1 MECTE
6 HMDRAMVTSSSVLR
20 IDMELRKILSIL
32 FFCTCFSL
40 YAQNEGWQVYPAY
53 TEAMQVEAAGN
64 YLYCVMKGSGTK
76 DSNTGNLVRY
86 DVEDG
91 SVKTYD
97 CLHEL
102 SDKEIAK
109 ISYNEATDRL
119 LIVYTTGNIDL
130 LGDDDEVVNVTALM
144 DASVLAES
152 INSIT
157 NIGKKA
163 YICVDFGI
171 IELDTENE
179 VVLET
184 YKVGTSVSSIQVV
197 GEKTYVARSDG
208 FFHVE
213 SVSRMHDRNSWH
225 KLAAADFN
233 CMVAFA
239 GQMYALANNR
249 LHYLIPTDSGVD
261 IVATSY
267 YFRRLDA
274 FAKYL
279 LCTDA
284 GSWIALFDTSSPQR
298 PKIVQQKY
306 QWNDF
311 VFVSDELYV
320 CDKGHGL
327 VSYKFDEEKSVF
339 SQVSTTDLF
348 SVNSP
353 RSDLFYRINYVG
365 DRLLAAGGIN
375 TMLGTYYPVTF
386 MFMEYDG
393 MQPLWTIFDENGPKS
408 EFPNLSHNNAVALV
422 QDPADDNHFYG
433 AVYRNGLHEYRMD
446 EDGAV
451 RFVGLYNYENSPLQC
466 IAVETPYPWNYCTC
480 TALQYD
486 SNGNLWMA
494 NQQTDTIV
502 RIMRP
507 NGKWVSLFY
516 PEIAETEMVHQYLF
530 ASCGINF
537 MVAYEGGKRG
547 FFGFDTAGTLNLQDD
562 DRHLLRRTITNQDGV
577 AVMPTHFY
585 CMAEDHDNQIWCGTN
600 EGLFVITSPQDWF
613 DSDFRFHQIKRNRDD
628 GSGLAD
634 YLLAGV
640 DITCIAVDPS
650 NRKWVGTQSDGVY
663 LVSHDGQETLHHFT
677 RANSPL
683 LSDYVYSIAIHP
695 GSGRVMFGTDAGLC
709 SYDEHVTT
717 PEEELLEETI
727 HVYPNPVKPGTDA
740 TVTIQ
745 GLTDG
750 AEVKILGSSGHA
762 VWGTK
767 SIGGS
772 VRWNCCNMQG
782 ERVASGV
789 YHIVCNTGDAKR
801 TVVKRI
807 VVMK

>member
-1 MECTE
+1 M
-6 HMDRAMVTSSSVLR
+6 RR
-20 IDMELRKILSIL
+20 ILL
-32 FFCTCFSL
+32 FIISFICACHFS
-40 YAQNEGWQVYPAY
+40 YSQNEKWQVYPAY

-97 CLHEL
+97 CLNEL
-102 SDKEIAK
+102 NDKEIAK
-109 ISYNEATDRL
+109 ISYNEATGRL

-267 YFRRLDA
+267 YFRRLNA

-284 GSWIALFDTSSPQR
+284 GSWIGLFDVSAPQK
-298 PKIVQQKY
+298 PKIAQQKY
-306 QWNDF
+306 QWND
-311 VFVSDELYV
+311 VTFVSDDLYV
-320 CDKGHGL
+320 CDKEHGL
-327 VSYKFDEEKSVF
+327 VTYKFNAEESRF
-339 SQVSTTDLF
+339 SLMSDAELF
-348 SVNSP
+348 KINSP
-353 RSDLFYRINYVG
+353 KRDLFYHISYVG
-365 DRLLAAGGIN
+365 DRLLIAGGIN
-375 TMLGTYYPVTF
+375 TQMASYYPVTF
-386 MFMEYDG
+386 MYMEDNG
-393 MQPLWTIFDENGPKS
+393 MQPHWTLFDETTPKK
-408 EFPNLSHNNAVALV
+408 EYPNLSHNNAVDLV
-422 QDPADDNHFYG
+422 QDPTDINHFYG
-433 AVYRNGLHEYRMD
+433 AVYRNGLHEYRID
-446 EDGAV
+446 ETGEV
-451 RFVGLYNYENSPLQC
+451 KFVKLFNYENSPLQC
-466 IAVETPYPWNYCTC
+466 IAVETPRPWNYCTC

-486 SNGNLWMA
+486 DKGNLWMA

-507 NGKWVSLFY
+507 NGKWMSLYY
-516 PEIAETEMVHQYLF
+516 PEIVESENVFQYLF
-530 ASCGINF
+530 SSHDINF
-537 MVAYEGGKRG
+537 MVTYEGGRRG
-547 FFGFDTAGTLNLQDD
+547 FFGFDTGGTLNLQDD
-562 DRHLLRRTITNQDGV
+562 DRHLLRQTITNQDGTT
-577 AVMPTHFY
+577 VMPTQFY
-585 CMAEDHDNQIWCGTN
+585 CMAEDRDNQIWCGTN
-600 EGLFVITSPQDWF
+600 EGLFVITRPQDWF
-613 DSDFRFHQIKRNRDD
+613 EPDFHFHQIKRNRND
-628 GSGLAD
+628 GSGFAD

-640 DITCIAVDPS
+640 HVTCIAVDPS
-650 NRKWVGTQSDGVY
+650 NRKWIGTRGDGVY
-663 LVSHDGQETLHHFT
+663 LVSHDGQETICHFT
-677 RANSPL
+677 KENSPL
-683 LSDYVYSIAIHP
+683 LSDNIQSIAVHP
-695 GSGRVMFGTDAGLC
+695 QSGLVMFGTDLGLC
-709 SYDEHVTT
+709 SYGEEVVEAETT
-717 PEEELLEETI
+717 LLKDNVK
-727 HVYPNPVKPGTDA
+727 VYPNPVRPNTNA
-740 TVTIQ
+740 VVTIE

-750 AEVKILGSSGHA
+750 AEVKVVSSSGQV

-772 VRWNCCNMQG
+772 VRWNCCNIDG
-782 ERVASGV
+782 KRVASGV
-789 YHIVCNTGDAKR
+789 YHVVCNTKDAKQTIVAR
-801 TVVKRI
+801 VVVLK
-807 VVMK
+807 

>member
-109 ISYNEATDRL
+109 ISYNSYSRRL
-119 LIVYTTGNIDL
+119 IILFKNGNIDL
-130 LGDDDEVVNVTALM
+130 LESDDKIYNVSALKDKMISGEEVQGISHAAEKTFFCTA
-144 DASVLAES
+144 
-152 INSIT
+152 N
-157 NIGKKA
+157 
-163 YICVDFGI
+163 GI
-171 IELDTENE
+171 IELDSKEAVIN
-179 VVLET
+179 ET
-184 YKVGTSVSSIQVV
+184 YKIEGLAYSVVVQDSMMYVSTSKGLFRFS
-197 GEKTYVARSDG
+197 A
-208 FFHVE
+208 E
-213 SVSRMHDRNSWH
+213 SNMHDRSLWQTPISKVVYT
-225 KLAAADFN
+225 KLAVHDSHLFGCKLKGVDEIKSDGTPLN
-233 CMVAFA
+233 ILES
-239 GQMYALANNR
+239 ALSYFLSVDDKLIFGVPRRVYIYEGEYTSRWKNIQ
-249 LHYLIPTDSGVD
+249 IPTTIYVNGITCHQDR
-261 IVATSY
+261 Y
-267 YFRRLDA
+267 YIA
-274 FAKYL
+274 
-279 LCTDA
+279 A
-284 GSWIALFDTSSPQR
+284 GIDGLNVCAREENQFVGITQLFNID
-298 PKIVQQKY
+298 
-306 QWNDF
+306 
-311 VFVSDELYV
+311 
-320 CDKGHGL
+320 
-327 VSYKFDEEKSVF
+327 
-339 SQVSTTDLF
+339 
-348 SVNSP
+348 SP

-375 TMLGTYYPVTF
+375 TMLATYYPVTF

-393 MQPLWTIFDENGPKS
+393 MQPLWTIFDEKGPKS

-466 IAVETPYPWNYCTC
+466 IAVGTQYPWNYCTC

-530 ASCGINF
+530 STHGINF
-537 MVAYEGGKRG
+537 LVSFQNSNCG
-547 FFGFDTAGTLNLQDD
+547 FFGFDTNGTLNFVDD
-562 DRHLLRRTITNQDGV
+562 DRTLLRRSITNQDGTTV
-577 AVMPTHFY
+577 IPTQFY

>member
-1 MECTE
+1 M
-6 HMDRAMVTSSSVLR
+6 RR
-20 IDMELRKILSIL
+20 ILL
-32 FFCTCFSL
+32 FIISFICACHFS
-40 YAQNEGWQVYPAY
+40 YSQNERWQVYPAY

-109 ISYNEATDRL
+109 ISYNEATGRL

-284 GSWIALFDTSSPQR
+284 GSWIGLFDVSAPQK
-298 PKIVQQKY
+298 PKIAQQKY
-306 QWNDF
+306 QWNDVTF
-311 VFVSDELYV
+311 ISDDLYV
-320 CDKGHGL
+320 CDKEHGL
-327 VSYKFDEEKSVF
+327 VTYKFNAEESRF
-339 SQVSTTDLF
+339 SLMSDAELF
-348 SVNSP
+348 KINSP
-353 RSDLFYRINYVG
+353 KRDLFYHISYVG
-365 DRLLAAGGIN
+365 DRLLIAGGIN
-375 TMLGTYYPVTF
+375 TQMASYYPVTF
-386 MFMEYDG
+386 MYMEDNG
-393 MQPLWTIFDENGPKS
+393 MQPHWTLFDETTPKK
-408 EFPNLSHNNAVALV
+408 EYPNLSHNNAVDLV
-422 QDPADDNHFYG
+422 QDPTDINHFYG
-433 AVYRNGLHEYRMD
+433 AVYRNGLHEYRID
-446 EDGAV
+446 ETGEV
-451 RFVGLYNYENSPLQC
+451 KFVKLFNYENSPLQC
-466 IAVETPYPWNYCTC
+466 IAVETPRPWNYCTC

-486 SNGNLWMA
+486 DKGNLWMA

-507 NGKWVSLFY
+507 NGKWMSLYY
-516 PEIAETEMVHQYLF
+516 PEIVESENVFQYLF
-530 ASCGINF
+530 SSHDINF
-537 MVAYEGGKRG
+537 MVTYEGGRRG
-547 FFGFDTAGTLNLQDD
+547 FFGFDTGGTLNLQDD
-562 DRHLLRRTITNQDGV
+562 DRHLLRQTLTNQDGTT
-577 AVMPTHFY
+577 VMPTQFY
-585 CMAEDHDNQIWCGTN
+585 CMAEDRDNQIWCGTN
-600 EGLFVITSPQDWF
+600 EGLFVITRPQDWF
-613 DSDFRFHQIKRNRDD
+613 EPDFHFHQIKRNRND
-628 GSGLAD
+628 GSGFAD

-640 DITCIAVDPS
+640 HVTCIAVDPS
-650 NRKWVGTQSDGVY
+650 NRKWIGTRGDGVY
-663 LVSHDGQETLHHFT
+663 LVSHDGQETIYHYT
-677 RANSPL
+677 KENSPL
-683 LSDYVYSIAIHP
+683 LSDNIQSIAVHP
-695 GSGRVMFGTDAGLC
+695 QSGLVMFGTDLGLC
-709 SYDEHVTT
+709 SYGEEVVEAETT
-717 PEEELLEETI
+717 LLKDNVK
-727 HVYPNPVKPGTDA
+727 VYPNPVRPNTNA
-740 TVTIQ
+740 VVTIE

-750 AEVKILGSSGHA
+750 AEVKVVSSSGQV

-772 VRWNCCNMQG
+772 VRWNCCNIDG
-782 ERVASGV
+782 KRVASGV
-789 YHIVCNTGDAKR
+789 YHVVCNTKDAKQTIVAR
-801 TVVKRI
+801 VVVLK
-807 VVMK
+807 

>member
-1 MECTE
+1 M
-6 HMDRAMVTSSSVLR
+6 RR
-20 IDMELRKILSIL
+20 ILL
-32 FFCTCFSL
+32 FIISFICACHFS
-40 YAQNEGWQVYPAY
+40 YSQNEKWQVYPAY

-109 ISYNEATDRL
+109 ISYNEATGRL

-267 YFRRLDA
+267 YFRRLNA

-284 GSWIALFDTSSPQR
+284 GSWIGLFDVSAPQK
-298 PKIVQQKY
+298 PKIAQQKY
-306 QWNDF
+306 QWND
-311 VFVSDELYV
+311 VTFVSDDLYV
-320 CDKGHGL
+320 CDKEHGL
-327 VSYKFDEEKSVF
+327 VTYKFNAEESRF
-339 SQVSTTDLF
+339 SLMSDAELF
-348 SVNSP
+348 KINSP
-353 RSDLFYRINYVG
+353 KRDLFYHISYVG
-365 DRLLAAGGIN
+365 DRLLIAGGIN
-375 TMLGTYYPVTF
+375 TQMASYYPVTF
-386 MFMEYDG
+386 MYMEDNG
-393 MQPLWTIFDENGPKS
+393 MQTHWTLFDETTPKK
-408 EFPNLSHNNAVALV
+408 EYPNLSHNNAVDLV
-422 QDPADDNHFYG
+422 QDPTDINHFYG
-433 AVYRNGLHEYRMD
+433 AVYRNGLHEYRID
-446 EDGAV
+446 ETGEV
-451 RFVGLYNYENSPLQC
+451 KFVKLFNYENSPLQC
-466 IAVETPYPWNYCTC
+466 IAVETPRPWNYCTC

-486 SNGNLWMA
+486 DKGNLWMA

-507 NGKWVSLFY
+507 NGKWMSLYY
-516 PEIAETEMVHQYLF
+516 PEIVESENVFQYLF
-530 ASCGINF
+530 SSHDINF
-537 MVAYEGGKRG
+537 MVTYEGGRRG
-547 FFGFDTAGTLNLQDD
+547 FFGFDTGGTLNLQDD
-562 DRHLLRRTITNQDGV
+562 DRHLLRQTITNQDGTT
-577 AVMPTHFY
+577 VMPTQFY
-585 CMAEDHDNQIWCGTN
+585 CMAEDRDNQIWCGTN
-600 EGLFVITSPQDWF
+600 EGLFVITRPQDWF
-613 DSDFRFHQIKRNRDD
+613 EPDFHFHQIKRNRND
-628 GSGLAD
+628 GSGFAD

-640 DITCIAVDPS
+640 HVTCIAVDPS
-650 NRKWVGTQSDGVY
+650 NRKWIGTRGDGVY
-663 LVSHDGQETLHHFT
+663 LVSHDGQETIYHFT
-677 RANSPL
+677 KENSSL
-683 LSDYVYSIAIHP
+683 LSDNIQSIAVHP
-695 GSGRVMFGTDAGLC
+695 QSGLVMFGTDLGLC
-709 SYDEHVTT
+709 SYGEEVVEAETT
-717 PEEELLEETI
+717 LLKDNVK
-727 HVYPNPVKPGTDA
+727 VYPNPVRPNTNA
-740 TVTIQ
+740 VVTIE

-750 AEVKILGSSGHA
+750 AEVKVVSSSGQV

-772 VRWNCCNMQG
+772 VRWNCCNIDG
-782 ERVASGV
+782 KRVASGV
-789 YHIVCNTGDAKR
+789 YHVVCNTKDAKQTIVAR
-801 TVVKRI
+801 VVVLK
-807 VVMK
+807 

>member
-1 MECTE
+1 M
-6 HMDRAMVTSSSVLR
+6 RR
-20 IDMELRKILSIL
+20 ILL
-32 FFCTCFSL
+32 FIISFICACHFS
-40 YAQNEGWQVYPAY
+40 YSQNERWQVYPAY

-109 ISYNEATDRL
+109 ISYNEATGRL

-267 YFRRLDA
+267 YFRRLNA

-284 GSWIALFDTSSPQR
+284 GSWIGLFDVSAPQK
-298 PKIVQQKY
+298 PKIAQQKY
-306 QWNDF
+306 QWND
-311 VFVSDELYV
+311 VTFVSDDLYV
-320 CDKGHGL
+320 CDKEHGL
-327 VSYKFDEEKSVF
+327 VTYKFNAEESRF
-339 SQVSTTDLF
+339 SLMSDAELF
-348 SVNSP
+348 KINSP
-353 RSDLFYRINYVG
+353 KRDLFYHISYVG
-365 DRLLAAGGIN
+365 DRLLIAGGIN
-375 TMLGTYYPVTF
+375 TQMASYYPVTF
-386 MFMEYDG
+386 MYMEDNG
-393 MQPLWTIFDENGPKS
+393 MQPHWTLFDETTPKK
-408 EFPNLSHNNAVALV
+408 EYPNLSHNNAVDLV
-422 QDPADDNHFYG
+422 QDPTDINHFYG
-433 AVYRNGLHEYRMD
+433 AVYRNGLHEYRID
-446 EDGAV
+446 ETGEV
-451 RFVGLYNYENSPLQC
+451 KFVKLFNYENSPLQC
-466 IAVETPYPWNYCTC
+466 IAVETPRPWNYCTC

-486 SNGNLWMA
+486 DKGNLWMA

-507 NGKWVSLFY
+507 NGKWMSLYY
-516 PEIAETEMVHQYLF
+516 PEIVESENVFQYLF
-530 ASCGINF
+530 SSHDINF
-537 MVAYEGGKRG
+537 MVTYEGGRRG
-547 FFGFDTAGTLNLQDD
+547 FFGFDTGGTLNLQDD
-562 DRHLLRRTITNQDGV
+562 DRHLLRQTITNQDGTT
-577 AVMPTHFY
+577 VMPTQFY
-585 CMAEDHDNQIWCGTN
+585 CMAEDRDNQIWCGTN
-600 EGLFVITSPQDWF
+600 EGLFVITRPQDWF
-613 DSDFRFHQIKRNRDD
+613 EPDFHFHQIKRNRND
-628 GSGLAD
+628 GSGFAD

-640 DITCIAVDPS
+640 HVTCIAVDPS
-650 NRKWVGTQSDGVY
+650 NRKWIGTRGDGVY
-663 LVSHDGQETLHHFT
+663 LVSHDGQETIYHYT
-677 RANSPL
+677 KENSPL
-683 LSDYVYSIAIHP
+683 LSDNIQSIAVHP
-695 GSGRVMFGTDAGLC
+695 QSGLVMFGTDLGLC
-709 SYDEHVTT
+709 SYGEEVVEAETT
-717 PEEELLEETI
+717 LLKDNVK
-727 HVYPNPVKPGTDA
+727 VYPNPVRPNTNA
-740 TVTIQ
+740 VVTIE

-750 AEVKILGSSGHA
+750 AEVKVVSSSGQV

-772 VRWNCCNMQG
+772 VRWNCCNIDG
-782 ERVASGV
+782 KRVASGV
-789 YHIVCNTGDAKR
+789 YHVVCNTKDAKQTIVAR
-801 TVVKRI
+801 VVVLK
-807 VVMK
+807 

>member
-1 MECTE
+1 M
-6 HMDRAMVTSSSVLR
+6 RR
-20 IDMELRKILSIL
+20 ILL
-32 FFCTCFSL
+32 FIISFICACHFS
-40 YAQNEGWQVYPAY
+40 YSQNERWQVYPAY

-109 ISYNEATDRL
+109 ISYNEATGRL

-267 YFRRLDA
+267 YFRRLNA

-284 GSWIALFDTSSPQR
+284 GSWIGLFDVSAPQK
-298 PKIVQQKY
+298 PKIAQQKY
-306 QWNDF
+306 QWND
-311 VFVSDELYV
+311 VTFVSDDLYV
-320 CDKGHGL
+320 CDKEHGL
-327 VSYKFDEEKSVF
+327 VTYKFNAEESRF
-339 SQVSTTDLF
+339 SLMSDAELF
-348 SVNSP
+348 KINSP
-353 RSDLFYRINYVG
+353 KRDLFYHISYVG
-365 DRLLAAGGIN
+365 DRLLIAGGIN
-375 TMLGTYYPVTF
+375 TQMASYYPVTF
-386 MFMEYDG
+386 MYMEDNG
-393 MQPLWTIFDENGPKS
+393 MQPHWTLFDETTPKK
-408 EFPNLSHNNAVALV
+408 EYPNLSHNNAVDLV
-422 QDPADDNHFYG
+422 QDPTDINHFYG
-433 AVYRNGLHEYRMD
+433 AVYRNGLHEYRID
-446 EDGAV
+446 ETGEV
-451 RFVGLYNYENSPLQC
+451 KFVKLFNYENSPLQC
-466 IAVETPYPWNYCTC
+466 IAVETPRPWNYCTC

-486 SNGNLWMA
+486 DKGNLWMA

-507 NGKWVSLFY
+507 NGKWMSLYY
-516 PEIAETEMVHQYLF
+516 PEIVESENVFQYLF
-530 ASCGINF
+530 SSHDINF
-537 MVAYEGGKRG
+537 MVTYEGGRRG
-547 FFGFDTAGTLNLQDD
+547 FFGFDTGGTLNLQDD
-562 DRHLLRRTITNQDGV
+562 DRHLLRQTITNQDGTT
-577 AVMPTHFY
+577 VMPTQFY
-585 CMAEDHDNQIWCGTN
+585 CMAEDRDNQIWCGTN
-600 EGLFVITSPQDWF
+600 EGLFVITRPQDWF
-613 DSDFRFHQIKRNRDD
+613 EPDFHFHQIKRNRND
-628 GSGLAD
+628 GSGFAD

-640 DITCIAVDPS
+640 HVTCIAVDPS
-650 NRKWVGTQSDGVY
+650 NRKWIGTRGDGVY
-663 LVSHDGQETLHHFT
+663 LVSHDGQETICHFT
-677 RANSPL
+677 KENSPL
-683 LSDYVYSIAIHP
+683 LSDNIQSIAVHP
-695 GSGRVMFGTDAGLC
+695 QSGLVMFGTDLGLC
-709 SYDEHVTT
+709 SYGEEVVEAETT
-717 PEEELLEETI
+717 LLKDNVK
-727 HVYPNPVKPGTDA
+727 VYPNPVRPNTNA
-740 TVTIQ
+740 VVTIE

-750 AEVKILGSSGHA
+750 AEVKVVSSSGQV

-772 VRWNCCNMQG
+772 VRWNCCNIDG
-782 ERVASGV
+782 KRVASGV
-789 YHIVCNTGDAKR
+789 YHVVCNTKDAKQTIVAR
-801 TVVKRI
+801 VVVLK
-807 VVMK
+807 

>member
-1 MECTE
+1 M
-6 HMDRAMVTSSSVLR
+6 RR
-20 IDMELRKILSIL
+20 ILL
-32 FFCTCFSL
+32 FIISFICACHFS
-40 YAQNEGWQVYPAY
+40 YSQNERWQVYPAY
-53 TEAMQVEAAGN
+53 TETMQVEAAGN

-109 ISYNEATDRL
+109 ISYNEATGRL

-267 YFRRLDA
+267 YFRRLNA

-284 GSWIALFDTSSPQR
+284 GSWIGLFDVSAPQK
-298 PKIVQQKY
+298 PKIAQQKY
-306 QWNDF
+306 QWND
-311 VFVSDELYV
+311 VTFVSDDLYV
-320 CDKGHGL
+320 CDKEHGL
-327 VSYKFDEEKSVF
+327 VTYKFNAEESRF
-339 SQVSTTDLF
+339 SLMSDAELF
-348 SVNSP
+348 KINSP
-353 RSDLFYRINYVG
+353 KRDLFYHISYVG
-365 DRLLAAGGIN
+365 DRLLIAGGIN
-375 TMLGTYYPVTF
+375 TQMASYYPVTF
-386 MFMEYDG
+386 MYMEDNG
-393 MQPLWTIFDENGPKS
+393 MQPHWTLFDETTPKK
-408 EFPNLSHNNAVALV
+408 EYPNLSHNNAVDLV
-422 QDPADDNHFYG
+422 QDPTDINHFYG
-433 AVYRNGLHEYRMD
+433 AVYRNGLHEYRID
-446 EDGAV
+446 ETGEV
-451 RFVGLYNYENSPLQC
+451 KFVKLFNYENSPLQC
-466 IAVETPYPWNYCTC
+466 IAVETPRPWNYCTC

-486 SNGNLWMA
+486 DKGNLWMA

-507 NGKWVSLFY
+507 NGKWMSLYY
-516 PEIAETEMVHQYLF
+516 PEIVESENVFQYLF
-530 ASCGINF
+530 SSHDINF
-537 MVAYEGGKRG
+537 MVTYEGGRRG
-547 FFGFDTAGTLNLQDD
+547 FFGFDTGGTLNLQDD
-562 DRHLLRRTITNQDGV
+562 DRHLLRQTITNQDGTT
-577 AVMPTHFY
+577 VMPTQFY
-585 CMAEDHDNQIWCGTN
+585 CMAEDRDNQIWCGTN
-600 EGLFVITSPQDWF
+600 EGLFVITRPQDWF
-613 DSDFRFHQIKRNRDD
+613 EPDFHFHQIKRNRND
-628 GSGLAD
+628 GSGFAD

-640 DITCIAVDPS
+640 HVTCIAVDPS
-650 NRKWVGTQSDGVY
+650 NRKWIGTRGDGVY
-663 LVSHDGQETLHHFT
+663 LVSHDGQETICHFT
-677 RANSPL
+677 KENSPL
-683 LSDYVYSIAIHP
+683 LSDNIQSIAVHP
-695 GSGRVMFGTDAGLC
+695 QSGLVMFGTDLGLC
-709 SYDEHVTT
+709 SYGEEVVEAETT
-717 PEEELLEETI
+717 LLKDNVK
-727 HVYPNPVKPGTDA
+727 VYPNPVRPNTNA
-740 TVTIQ
+740 VVTIE

-750 AEVKILGSSGHA
+750 AEVKVVSSSGQV

-772 VRWNCCNMQG
+772 VRWNCCNIDG
-782 ERVASGV
+782 KRAASGV
-789 YHIVCNTGDAKR
+789 YHVVCNTKDAKQTIVAR
-801 TVVKRI
+801 VVVLK
-807 VVMK
+807 

>member
-1 MECTE
+1 M
-6 HMDRAMVTSSSVLR
+6 RR
-20 IDMELRKILSIL
+20 ILL
-32 FFCTCFSL
+32 FIISFICACHFS
-40 YAQNEGWQVYPAY
+40 YSQNEKWQVYPAY
-53 TEAMQVEAAGN
+53 TETMQVEAAGN

-109 ISYNEATDRL
+109 ISYNEATGRL

-267 YFRRLDA
+267 YFRRLNA

-284 GSWIALFDTSSPQR
+284 GSWIGLFDVSAPQK
-298 PKIVQQKY
+298 PKIAQQKY
-306 QWNDF
+306 QWND
-311 VFVSDELYV
+311 VTFVSDDLYV
-320 CDKGHGL
+320 CDKEHGL
-327 VSYKFDEEKSVF
+327 VTYKFNAEESRF
-339 SQVSTTDLF
+339 SLMSDAELF
-348 SVNSP
+348 KINSP
-353 RSDLFYRINYVG
+353 KRDLFYHISYVG
-365 DRLLAAGGIN
+365 DRLLIAGGIN
-375 TMLGTYYPVTF
+375 TQMASYYPVTF
-386 MFMEYDG
+386 MYMEDNG
-393 MQPLWTIFDENGPKS
+393 MQPHWTLFDETTPKK
-408 EFPNLSHNNAVALV
+408 EYPNLSHNNAVDLV
-422 QDPADDNHFYG
+422 QDPTDINHFYG
-433 AVYRNGLHEYRMD
+433 AVYRNGLHEYRID
-446 EDGAV
+446 ETGEV
-451 RFVGLYNYENSPLQC
+451 KFVKLFNYENSPLQC
-466 IAVETPYPWNYCTC
+466 IAVETPRPWNYCTC

-486 SNGNLWMA
+486 DKGNLWMA

-507 NGKWVSLFY
+507 NGKWMSLYY
-516 PEIAETEMVHQYLF
+516 PEIVESENVFQYLF
-530 ASCGINF
+530 SSHDINF
-537 MVAYEGGKRG
+537 MVTYEGGRRG
-547 FFGFDTAGTLNLQDD
+547 FFGFDTGGTLNLQDD
-562 DRHLLRRTITNQDGV
+562 DRHLLRQTITNQDGTT
-577 AVMPTHFY
+577 VMPTQFY
-585 CMAEDHDNQIWCGTN
+585 CMAEDRDNQIWCGTN
-600 EGLFVITSPQDWF
+600 EGLFVITRPQDWF
-613 DSDFRFHQIKRNRDD
+613 EPDFHFHQIKRNRND
-628 GSGLAD
+628 GSGFAD

-640 DITCIAVDPS
+640 HVTCIAVDPS
-650 NRKWVGTQSDGVY
+650 NRKWIGTRGDGVY
-663 LVSHDGQETLHHFT
+663 LVSHDGQETICHFT
-677 RANSPL
+677 KENSPL
-683 LSDYVYSIAIHP
+683 LSDNIQSIAVHP
-695 GSGRVMFGTDAGLC
+695 QSGLVMFGTDLGLC
-709 SYDEHVTT
+709 SYGEEVVEAETT
-717 PEEELLEETI
+717 LLKDNVK
-727 HVYPNPVKPGTDA
+727 VYPNPVRPNTNA
-740 TVTIQ
+740 VVTIE

-750 AEVKILGSSGHA
+750 AEVKVVSSSGQV

-772 VRWNCCNMQG
+772 VRWNCCNIDG
-782 ERVASGV
+782 KRVASGV
-789 YHIVCNTGDAKR
+789 YHVVCNTKDAKQTIVAR
-801 TVVKRI
+801 VVVLK
-807 VVMK
+807 

>member
-1 MECTE
+1 M
-6 HMDRAMVTSSSVLR
+6 HR
-20 IDMELRKILSIL
+20 IIL
-32 FFCTCFSL
+32 FIVLFINTCLFS
-40 YAQNEGWQVYPAY
+40 YSQNERWQVYPAY
-53 TEAMQVEAAGN
+53 TEAVQVEAAGN

-109 ISYNEATDRL
+109 ISYNEATGRL

-239 GQMYALANNR
+239 GQMYALAHNR

-311 VFVSDELYV
+311 VFVSDDLYV
-320 CDKGHGL
+320 CDNEHGL
-327 VSYKFDEEKSVF
+327 VTYKFNAEESRF
-339 SQVSTTDLF
+339 SLMSDAELF
-348 SVNSP
+348 KINSP
-353 RSDLFYRINYVG
+353 KRDLFYHIGYAG
-365 DRLLAAGGIN
+365 DRLLIAGGIN
-375 TMLGTYYPVTF
+375 TQMASYYPVTF
-386 MFMEYDG
+386 MYMEDNG
-393 MQPLWTIFDENGPKS
+393 MQPHWTLFDETTPKK
-408 EFPNLSHNNAVALV
+408 EYPNLSHYNAVDLV
-422 QDPADDNHFYG
+422 QDPTDINHFYG
-433 AVYRNGLHEYRMD
+433 AVYRNGLHEYRID
-446 EDGAV
+446 ETGDV
-451 RFVGLYNYENSPLQC
+451 KFVKLFNYENSPLQC
-466 IAVETPYPWNYCTC
+466 IAVETPRPWNYCTC
-480 TALQYD
+480 TALKYD
-486 SNGNLWMA
+486 DKGNLWMA

-507 NGKWVSLFY
+507 NGKWMSLYY
-516 PEIAETEMVHQYLF
+516 PEIVESENVFQYLF
-530 ASCGINF
+530 SSHDINF
-537 MVAYEGGKRG
+537 MVTYEGGRRG
-547 FFGFDTAGTLNLQDD
+547 FFGFDTGGTLNLQDD
-562 DRHLLRRTITNQDGV
+562 DRHLLRQTINNQDGTT
-577 AVMPTHFY
+577 VMPTQFY
-585 CMAEDHDNQIWCGTN
+585 CMAEDRDNQIWCGTN
-600 EGLFVITSPQDWF
+600 EGLFVITRPQDWF
-613 DSDFRFHQIKRNRDD
+613 EPDFHFHQIKRNRND
-628 GSGLAD
+628 GSGFAD

-640 DITCIAVDPS
+640 HVTCIAVDPS
-650 NRKWVGTQSDGVY
+650 NRKWIGTRGDGVY
-663 LVSHDGQETLHHFT
+663 LVSHDGQETIYHYT
-677 RANSPL
+677 KENSSL
-683 LSDYVYSIAIHP
+683 LSDNIQSIAVHP
-695 GSGRVMFGTDAGLC
+695 QSGLVMFGTDLGLC
-709 SYDEHVTT
+709 SYGEEVVEAETT
-717 PEEELLEETI
+717 LLKDNVK
-727 HVYPNPVKPGTDA
+727 VYPNPVRPNTNA
-740 TVTIQ
+740 VVTIE

-750 AEVKILGSSGHA
+750 AEVKVVSSSGQV

-772 VRWNCCNMQG
+772 VRWNCCNIDG
-782 ERVASGV
+782 KRVASGV
-789 YHIVCNTGDAKR
+789 YHVVCNTKDAKQTIVAR
-801 TVVKRI
+801 VVVLK
-807 VVMK
+807 

>member
-1 MECTE
+1 M
-6 HMDRAMVTSSSVLR
+6 RR
-20 IDMELRKILSIL
+20 ILL
-32 FFCTCFSL
+32 FIISFICACHFS
-40 YAQNEGWQVYPAY
+40 YSQNERWQVYPAY
-53 TEAMQVEAAGN
+53 TEAVQVEAAGN

-109 ISYNEATDRL
+109 ISYNEATRRL

-157 NIGKKA
+157 NIEKKA

-213 SVSRMHDRNSWH
+213 SVSGMHDRNSWH

-311 VFVSDELYV
+311 VYVSDDLYV
-320 CDKGHGL
+320 CDNEHGL
-327 VSYKFDEEKSVF
+327 VTYKFNAEESRF
-339 SQVSTTDLF
+339 SLMSDAELF
-348 SVNSP
+348 KINSP
-353 RSDLFYRINYVG
+353 KRDLFYHISYAG
-365 DRLLAAGGIN
+365 DRLLIAGGIN
-375 TMLGTYYPVTF
+375 TQMASYYPVTF
-386 MFMEYDG
+386 MYMEDNG
-393 MQPLWTIFDENGPKS
+393 MQPHWTLFDETTPKK
-408 EFPNLSHNNAVALV
+408 EYPNLSHYNAVDLV
-422 QDPADDNHFYG
+422 QDPTDINHFYG
-433 AVYRNGLHEYRMD
+433 AVYRNGLHEYRID
-446 EDGAV
+446 ETGEV
-451 RFVGLYNYENSPLQC
+451 KFVKLFNYENSPLQC
-466 IAVETPYPWNYCTC
+466 IAVETPRPWNYCTC

-486 SNGNLWMA
+486 DKGNLWMA

-507 NGKWVSLFY
+507 NGKWMSLYY
-516 PEIAETEMVHQYLF
+516 PEIVESENVFQYLF
-530 ASCGINF
+530 SSHDINF
-537 MVAYEGGKRG
+537 MVTYEGGRRG
-547 FFGFDTAGTLNLQDD
+547 FFGFDTGGTLNLQDD
-562 DRHLLRRTITNQDGV
+562 DRHLLRQTITNQDGTT
-577 AVMPTHFY
+577 VMPTQFY
-585 CMAEDHDNQIWCGTN
+585 CMAEDRDNQIWCGTN
-600 EGLFVITSPQDWF
+600 EGLFVITRPQDWF
-613 DSDFRFHQIKRNRDD
+613 EPDFHFHQIKRNRND
-628 GSGLAD
+628 GSGFAD

-640 DITCIAVDPS
+640 HVTCIAVDPS
-650 NRKWVGTQSDGVY
+650 NRKWIGTRGDGVY
-663 LVSHDGQETLHHFT
+663 LVSHDGQETIYHFT
-677 RANSPL
+677 KENSPL
-683 LSDYVYSIAIHP
+683 LSDNIQSIAVHP
-695 GSGRVMFGTDAGLC
+695 QSGLVMFGTDLGLC
-709 SYDEHVTT
+709 SYGEEVVEAETT
-717 PEEELLEETI
+717 LLKDNVK
-727 HVYPNPVKPGTDA
+727 VYPNPVRPNTNA
-740 TVTIQ
+740 VVTIE

-750 AEVKILGSSGHA
+750 AEVKVVSSSGQV

-772 VRWNCCNMQG
+772 VRWNCCNIDG
-782 ERVASGV
+782 KRVASGV
-789 YHIVCNTGDAKR
+789 YHVVCNTKDAKQTIVAR
-801 TVVKRI
+801 VVVLK
-807 VVMK
+807 

>member
-1 MECTE
+1 M
-6 HMDRAMVTSSSVLR
+6 RR
-20 IDMELRKILSIL
+20 ILL
-32 FFCTCFSL
+32 FIISFICACHFS
-40 YAQNEGWQVYPAY
+40 YSQNERWQVYPAY
-53 TEAMQVEAAGN
+53 TETMQVEAAGN

-109 ISYNEATDRL
+109 ISYNEATGRL

-267 YFRRLDA
+267 YFRRLNA

-284 GSWIALFDTSSPQR
+284 GSWIGLFDVSAPQK
-298 PKIVQQKY
+298 PKIAQQKY
-306 QWNDF
+306 QWND
-311 VFVSDELYV
+311 VTFVSDDLYV
-320 CDKGHGL
+320 CDKEHGL
-327 VSYKFDEEKSVF
+327 VTYKFNAEESRF
-339 SQVSTTDLF
+339 SLMSDAELF
-348 SVNSP
+348 KINSP
-353 RSDLFYRINYVG
+353 KRDLFYHISYVG
-365 DRLLAAGGIN
+365 DRLLIAGGIN
-375 TMLGTYYPVTF
+375 TQMASYYPVTF
-386 MFMEYDG
+386 MYMEDNG
-393 MQPLWTIFDENGPKS
+393 MQPHWTLFDETTPKK
-408 EFPNLSHNNAVALV
+408 EYPNLSHNNAVDLV
-422 QDPADDNHFYG
+422 QDPTDINHFYG
-433 AVYRNGLHEYRMD
+433 AVYRNGLHEYRID
-446 EDGAV
+446 ETGEV
-451 RFVGLYNYENSPLQC
+451 KFVKLFNYENSPLQC
-466 IAVETPYPWNYCTC
+466 IAVETPRPWNYCTC

-486 SNGNLWMA
+486 DKGNLWMA

-507 NGKWVSLFY
+507 NGKWMSLYY
-516 PEIAETEMVHQYLF
+516 PEIVESENVFQYLF
-530 ASCGINF
+530 SSHDINF
-537 MVAYEGGKRG
+537 MVTYEGGRRG
-547 FFGFDTAGTLNLQDD
+547 FFGFDTGGTLNLQDD
-562 DRHLLRRTITNQDGV
+562 DRHLLRQTITNQDGTT
-577 AVMPTHFY
+577 VMPTQFY
-585 CMAEDHDNQIWCGTN
+585 CMAEDRDNQIWCGTN
-600 EGLFVITSPQDWF
+600 EGLFVITRPQDWF
-613 DSDFRFHQIKRNRDD
+613 EPDFHFHQIKRNRND
-628 GSGLAD
+628 GSGFAD

-640 DITCIAVDPS
+640 HVTCIAVDPS
-650 NRKWVGTQSDGVY
+650 NRKWIGTRGDGVY
-663 LVSHDGQETLHHFT
+663 LVSHDGQETICHFT
-677 RANSPL
+677 KENSPL
-683 LSDYVYSIAIHP
+683 LSDNIQSIAVHP
-695 GSGRVMFGTDAGLC
+695 QSGLVMFGTDLGLC
-709 SYDEHVTT
+709 SYGEEVVEAETT
-717 PEEELLEETI
+717 LLKDNVK
-727 HVYPNPVKPGTDA
+727 VYPNPVRPNTNA
-740 TVTIQ
+740 VVTIE

-750 AEVKILGSSGHA
+750 AEVKVVSSSGQV

-772 VRWNCCNMQG
+772 VRWNCCNIDG
-782 ERVASGV
+782 KRVASGV
-789 YHIVCNTGDAKR
+789 YHVVCNTKDAKQTIVAR
-801 TVVKRI
+801 VVVLK
-807 VVMK
+807 

>member
-1 MECTE
+1 M
-6 HMDRAMVTSSSVLR
+6 RR
-20 IDMELRKILSIL
+20 ILL
-32 FFCTCFSL
+32 FIISFICACHFS
-40 YAQNEGWQVYPAY
+40 YSQNERWQVYPAY
-53 TEAMQVEAAGN
+53 TETMQVEAAGN

-109 ISYNEATDRL
+109 ISYNEATGRL

-267 YFRRLDA
+267 YFRRLNA

-284 GSWIALFDTSSPQR
+284 GSWIGLFDVSAPQK
-298 PKIVQQKY
+298 PKIAQQKY
-306 QWNDF
+306 QWND
-311 VFVSDELYV
+311 VTFVSDDLYV
-320 CDKGHGL
+320 CDKEHGL
-327 VSYKFDEEKSVF
+327 VTYKFNAEESRF
-339 SQVSTTDLF
+339 SLMSDAELF
-348 SVNSP
+348 KINSP
-353 RSDLFYRINYVG
+353 KRDLFYHISYVG
-365 DRLLAAGGIN
+365 DRLLIAGGIN
-375 TMLGTYYPVTF
+375 TQMASYYPVTF
-386 MFMEYDG
+386 MYMEDNG
-393 MQPLWTIFDENGPKS
+393 MQPHWTLFDETTPKK
-408 EFPNLSHNNAVALV
+408 EYPNLSHYNAVDLV
-422 QDPADDNHFYG
+422 QDPTDINHFYG
-433 AVYRNGLHEYRMD
+433 AVYRNGLHEYRID
-446 EDGAV
+446 ETGEV
-451 RFVGLYNYENSPLQC
+451 KFVKLFNYENSPLQC
-466 IAVETPYPWNYCTC
+466 IDVNTMFPWNYCTC

-486 SNGNLWMA
+486 YKGNLWMA

-507 NGKWVSLFY
+507 NGKWMSLYY
-516 PEIAETEMVHQYLF
+516 PEIVESENVFQYLF
-530 ASCGINF
+530 SSHDINF
-537 MVAYEGGKRG
+537 MVTYEGGKRG
-547 FFGFDTAGTLNLQDD
+547 FFGFDTGGTLNLQDD
-562 DRHLLRRTITNQDGV
+562 DRHLLRQTITNQDGTT
-577 AVMPTHFY
+577 VMPTQFY
-585 CMAEDHDNQIWCGTN
+585 CMAEDRDNQIWCGTN
-600 EGLFVITSPQDWF
+600 EGLFVITRPQDWF
-613 DSDFRFHQIKRNRDD
+613 EPDFHFHQIKRNRND
-628 GSGLAD
+628 GSGFAD

-640 DITCIAVDPS
+640 HVTCIAVDPS
-650 NRKWVGTQSDGVY
+650 NRKWIGTRGDGVY
-663 LVSHDGQETLHHFT
+663 LVSHDGQETIYHFT
-677 RANSPL
+677 KENSSL
-683 LSDYVYSIAIHP
+683 LSDNIQSIAVHP
-695 GSGRVMFGTDAGLC
+695 QSGLVMFGTDLGLC
-709 SYDEHVTT
+709 SYGEEVVEAETT
-717 PEEELLEETI
+717 LLKDNVK
-727 HVYPNPVKPGTDA
+727 VYPNPVRPNTNA
-740 TVTIQ
+740 VVTIE

-750 AEVKILGSSGHA
+750 AEVKVVSSSGQV

-772 VRWNCCNMQG
+772 VRWNCCNIDG
-782 ERVASGV
+782 KRVASGV
-789 YHIVCNTGDAKR
+789 YHVVCNTKDAKQTIVAR
-801 TVVKRI
+801 VVVLK
-807 VVMK
+807 